1 MPKDYYDGLHELK
14 KTLISS
20 LRDLKYTTQKEN
32 YEHNPVISNASYSP
46 WLTDEKFQEVYGT
59 IKNYT
64 LIDEYRCYTLWDI
77 SNQIRKIDGDIL
89 EVGVWRGGSSV
100 LLSNGLNKNEEM
112 YLADTFKGVVKA
124 GENDTRY
131 KGGEH
136 SDTTLDLVESLLLK
150 FVLPSQFTI
159 LEGIFPDDF
168 RNCKFK
174 NGLKLCHI
182 DVDVFESAK
191 TVFNYVWGKMVKGG
205 IVIFDDYGFWGC
217 EGITDFVNQL
227 KLDLKDGIVVYNL
240 SGQALVIKN

>member
-1 MPKDYYDGLHELK
+1 MQIDYYDGLHELK

-20 LRDLKYTTQKEN
+20 LKDLKLTTQKEN
-32 YEHNPVISNASYSP
+32 FEHKVIISNSSYSP
-46 WLTDEKFQEVYGT
+46 WLTDEKFRELYKK

-64 LIDEYRCYTLWDI
+64 LIDEYRCYILWDI
-77 SNQIRKIDGDIL
+77 SSQVKKIQGDIL

-100 LLSNGLNKNEEM
+100 LLTNGLSNKDRI

-136 SDTTLDLVESLLLK
+136 SDTTLELVENLLSKYL
-150 FVLPSQFTI
+150 LNDQFTI
-159 LEGIFPDDF
+159 LNGIYPDDF
-168 RNCKFK
+168 SNYNFE

-191 TVFNYVWGKMVKGG
+191 NIFDFIWSKMLKGG
-205 IVIFDDYGFWGC
+205 VVIFDDYGFWGC
-217 EGITDFVNQL
+217 EGITDFVNRL
-227 KLDLKDGIVVYNL
+227 KMDLKDGIVVYNL
-240 SGQALVIKN
+240 SGQALIIKN